1 MSDETRPVLDAP
13 PVDIPK
19 DVAPPP
25 KDKNAAALV
34 QIAEK
39 GILLRN
45 LEDLMRF
52 ARTIVEGGLAPS
64 WAFASVKDRDQGA
77 ASNKAAAAVAIAI
90 QAGLEHGLG
99 VLGGLQSF
107 MVLNGRLSWTAEAA
121 VAKIRNSGKCVP
133 GTLDFGS
140 DGDKENRKGWATA
153 QRVGYPKISRRE
165 FSWKEAQQASLI
177 GKDNWKNYPQRMFQW
192 RAVAWLAK
200 DLFSDVLGGFPLAEE
215 VVDYER
221 PAVPE
226 HRPAPALAPPTAPD
240 PLFDSLFGQPHSE
253 EKGGVVASPSPVSH
267 IASPATVATPPP
279 FPSHAEADRAI
290 VESEQKGLFER

>member
-1 MSDETRPVLDAP
+1 MSDERPTIDAP

-25 KDKNAAALV
+25 KMAGGASLV
-34 QIAEK
+34 PIEEK
-39 GILLRN
+39 GVHLRN
-45 LEDLMRF
+45 LEDLLRF

-64 WAFASVKDRDQGA
+64 WAYASVKDRDQGA
-77 ASNKAAAAVAIAI
+77 AANKAAAAVAIAI

-107 MVLNGRLSWTAEAA
+107 IVLNGRLSWTAEAA

-140 DGDKENRKGWATA
+140 DGDKEHRKGWAVA

-165 FSWKEAQQASLI
+165 FSFEEARQAGLI
-177 GKDNWKNYPQRMFQW
+177 NKDNWKNYPQRMFQW

-221 PAVPE
+221 PATRE
-226 HRPAPALAPPTAPD
+226 SRPAPTLPPPSAPD
-240 PLFDSLFGQPHSE
+240 PLMQTILSGKVSQ
-253 EKGGVVASPSPVSH
+253 GAVAVASPSPVSD
-267 IASPATVATPPP
+267 SPSQATVAAPPP
-279 FPSHAEADRAI
+279 FASHAEADKKLA
-290 VESEQKGLFER
+290 EADQKDLFGD